1 MIHDAHGIGEK
12 VMSKGAT
19 PTRRIGKS
27 NSESFR
33 VVRYKNGSVD
43 SSTYNGHKTAPYP
56 FSREEDSPL
65 RVTFAMPNDGT
76 RNRQLA
82 SVKNDY
88 LEPFPNA
95 RVTFIMPHGSQR
107 VTGGRLETSI
117 PSDDKKYSVVTARVD
132 VPAKGQSVVVV
143 ETK

>member
-1 MIHDAHGIGEK
+1 
-12 VMSKGAT
+12 MSKGTT

-33 VVRYKNGSVD
+33 VVRFKNGRVD
-43 SSTYNGHKTAPYP
+43 TCTYNGHKTAPYP
-56 FSREEDSPL
+56 FSREEASPL
-65 RVTFAMPNDGT
+65 RVTFDMPNDGT

-82 SVKNDY
+82 SVTNDY

-107 VTGGRLETSI
+107 VTGGRLETSN